1 MEFFYLVWFYG
12 VWKWHIHLIFIK
24 DMMMILESSS
34 WQLIEEV
41 EIEFEKLRRDWFNLE
56 IEEFGILN
64 YAFLDFTNSIII
76 YEYTFSFSIQFLYAG
91 FLKEV
96 SYGAVR
102 IVIGVYF
109 DDNLWWTTNGI
120 IWSHRE
126 ISMWHVVCMNFFI
139 SHSCLGYEWLELH
152 S

>member
-64 YAFLDFTNSIII
+64 YAFLDFTNSIFI

-91 FLKEV
+91 FLIEV

-102 IVIGVYF
+102 IVIGVFLMTICDEQQMESYGVIVKF
-109 DDNLWWTTNGI
+109 PCDMLYVWTFLYLI
-120 IWSHRE
+120 
-126 ISMWHVVCMNFFI
+126 VD
-139 SHSCLGYEWLELH
+139 
-152 S
+152 